1 MDTCIQKIELYGHTL
16 EIPQSKLDT
25 NQVRQAFSTI
35 ASTWSKKI
43 NTGFYDLFSN
53 LDSLYEDG
61 DDLAHEIRS
70 EAIGQSIKLTVAH
83 GIYDIDEERFYDTFM
98 QRYDSWDEDFGVL
111 AEQYEAIVERSAE
124 LDAHRTNRRR
134 GRRQWVGYGTEKAVY
149 DADAKNLMSNIG
161 HGVFNLMAKG
171 VSALGD
177 SFKKNEIFKS
187 PATVKAFADG
197 ASNIINAAYLAT
209 LDAIN
214 ADAPGKLHTYSKDEI
229 RKSQAITENIEKGLI
244 PDDAEI
250 PSAIKAISAY
260 PYNKRLYPILLRKFG
275 GDQGRLDGVVE
286 YFGMGGLLKEKQ
298 ALIQEQLRQCDL
310 STVET
315 FNASRPD
322 IERYAQFICYDRVD
336 EFCEQVIEKIVAR
349 ETQANS
355 PSGVTPVLPS
365 AAKLSDSRLTVETAT
380 QGLKSNADH
389 KFYVAPNLPAKKI
402 LTFESKNALNLAKDE
417 VVFYFD
423 ETVFG
428 SGDKGVLVDLEYVYV
443 RLQFNESHR
452 VALADIVDVT
462 ISGLMNKKLTM
473 TKRDGTKM
481 DVVLTQSNKGATSL
495 SEAILG
501 LVRLNG
507 ATGELG

>member
-1 MDTCIQKIELYGHTL
+1 MDASIQTIELYGHAL
-16 EIPQSKLDT
+16 ETPQSKLDT

-35 ASTWSKKI
+35 AATWSQKI
-43 NTGFYDLFSN
+43 NAGFYDLFSS
-53 LDSLYEDG
+53 LDNLYEGG
-61 DDLAHEIRS
+61 DDLADEIRLQ
-70 EAIGQSIKLTVAH
+70 AIGQSIKLTVAH
-83 GIYDIDEERFYDTFM
+83 GIYDIDEERFYDAFM

-124 LDAHRTNRRR
+124 VDAHRTNRRR
-134 GRRQWVGYGTEKAVY
+134 GRRQWVGYGSEKAVY

-177 SFKKNEIFKS
+177 SFKKDEIFKS

-197 ASNIINAAYLAT
+197 ASNIVNAAYLAT

-214 ADAPGKLHTYSKDEI
+214 ADSPGKLHSYSKDEI

-244 PDDAEI
+244 PDEAVL
-250 PSAIKAISAY
+250 PSAVKAISAY
-260 PYNKRLYPILLRKFG
+260 PYNERIYPILLRKFG

-310 STVET
+310 STVES
-315 FNASRPD
+315 FSASRPD
-322 IERYAQFICYDRVD
+322 IERYAQLINYERFD
-336 EFCEQVIEKIVAR
+336 EHCERVIEKIVAR
-349 ETQANS
+349 ETQAS
-355 PSGVTPVLPS
+355 ALSVVTPVLPGS
-365 AAKLSDSRLTVETAT
+365 AKRGGCGLTVAAAA
-380 QGLKSNADH
+380 QGFRSNADH
-389 KFYVAPNLPAKKI
+389 KFYVAPDLPTKKV
-402 LTFESKNALNLAKDE
+402 LTFESKNALNIAKDE
-417 VVFYFD
+417 VVFFFD

-443 RLQFNESHR
+443 RLQFKESHR
-452 VALADIVDVT
+452 VALADIADVT

-473 TKRDGTKM
+473 AKRDGTNV

-501 LVRLNG
+501 LMRLSKAAVN
-507 ATGELG
+507 

>member
-1 MDTCIQKIELYGHTL
+1 MDASIQKIELYGHAL
-16 EIPQSKLDT
+16 ETPQSKLDT
-25 NQVRQAFSTI
+25 NLVRQAFSTI
-35 ASTWSKKI
+35 ASTWSRKI
-43 NTGFYDLFSN
+43 NAGFYDLFSN
-53 LDSLYEDG
+53 LDSLYEGG
-61 DDLAHEIRS
+61 DDLADKIRTQ
-70 EAIGQSIKLTVAH
+70 AIGQGIKLTVAH
-83 GIYDIDEERFYDTFM
+83 GIYDIDEERFYDAFM

-124 LDAHRTNRRR
+124 VDAHRTNRRR
-134 GRRQWVGYGTEKAVY
+134 GRRQWVGYGSEKAVY

-177 SFKKNEIFKS
+177 SFKKDEIFKR

-197 ASNIINAAYLAT
+197 ASNIVNAAYLAT

-214 ADAPGKLHTYSKDEI
+214 PDSPGKLHSYSKDEI

-244 PDDAEI
+244 PDDAVL
-250 PSAIKAISAY
+250 PSAIKAISIY
-260 PYNKRLYPILLRKFG
+260 PYNERIYPILLRKFG

-310 STVET
+310 STVES

-322 IERYAQFICYDRVD
+322 IERYAQFICYERFD
-336 EFCEQVIEKIVAR
+336 EHCERVIEKIVAR
-349 ETQANS
+349 ETQAS
-355 PSGVTPVLPS
+355 ALSAVTPTLPG
-365 AAKLSDSRLTVETAT
+365 AAKHSGSGLTMATAA
-380 QGLKSNADH
+380 QGFRSNADH
-389 KFYVAPNLPAKKI
+389 KFYVAPDLPAKKI
-402 LTFESKNALNLAKDE
+402 LAFESKNALNIAKDE
-417 VVFYFD
+417 VVFFFD

-443 RLQFNESHR
+443 RLQFKESHR
-452 VALADIVDVT
+452 VALADITDVT

-473 TKRDGTKM
+473 AKRDGTNV

-495 SEAILG
+495 SEAILA
-501 LVRLNG
+501 LVRLSKAAVN
-507 ATGELG
+507 

>member
-1 MDTCIQKIELYGHTL
+1 MDASIQPIELYGHTL
-16 EIPQSKLDT
+16 ETPQSKLDT

-35 ASTWSKKI
+35 AATWSQKI
-43 NTGFYDLFSN
+43 NAGFYDLFSN
-53 LDSLYEDG
+53 LDSLYEGG
-61 DDLAHEIRS
+61 DDLADKIRLQ
-70 EAIGQSIKLTVAH
+70 AIGQSIKLTVAH
-83 GIYDIDEERFYDTFM
+83 GIYDIDEERFYDAFM

-124 LDAHRTNRRR
+124 VDAHRTNRRR
-134 GRRQWVGYGTEKAVY
+134 GRRQWVGYGSEKAVY

-177 SFKKNEIFKS
+177 SFKKDEIFKR

-197 ASNIINAAYLAT
+197 ASNIVNAAYLAT

-214 ADAPGKLHTYSKDEI
+214 ADSPGKLHSYSKDEI

-244 PDDAEI
+244 PDEAVL
-250 PSAIKAISAY
+250 PSAVKAISAY
-260 PYNKRLYPILLRKFG
+260 PYNERIYPILLRKFG

-298 ALIQEQLRQCDL
+298 ALIQEQLRKCDL
-310 STVET
+310 STVES
-315 FNASRPD
+315 FSASRPD
-322 IERYAQFICYDRVD
+322 IERYAQFINYERFD
-336 EFCEQVIEKIVAR
+336 EHCERVIEKIVAR
-349 ETQANS
+349 ETQAS
-355 PSGVTPVLPS
+355 ALSVVTPVLPGS
-365 AAKLSDSRLTVETAT
+365 AKRGGCGLTVATAA
-380 QGLKSNADH
+380 QGFRSNADH
-389 KFYVAPNLPAKKI
+389 KFYVAPDLPTKKV
-402 LTFESKNALNLAKDE
+402 LTFESKNALNIAKDE
-417 VVFYFD
+417 VVFFFD

-443 RLQFNESHR
+443 RLQFKESHR
-452 VALADIVDVT
+452 VALADIADVT

-473 TKRDGTKM
+473 AKRDGTNV

-501 LVRLNG
+501 LVRLSKAAVN
-507 ATGELG
+507 

>member
-1 MDTCIQKIELYGHTL
+1 MDASIQKIELYGHAL
-16 EIPQSKLDT
+16 ETPQSKLDT

-35 ASTWSKKI
+35 ASTWSRKI
-43 NTGFYDLFSN
+43 NAGFYELFSN

-70 EAIGQSIKLTVAH
+70 QAIGQSIKLTVAH
-83 GIYDIDEERFYDTFM
+83 GIYDIDEERFYDAFM

-111 AEQYEAIVERSAE
+111 AEQYEAIVGRSAE

-171 VSALGD
+171 VSAIGD
-177 SFKKNEIFKS
+177 SFKKDEIFKS

-197 ASNIINAAYLAT
+197 ASNIVNAAYLAT

-214 ADAPGKLHTYSKDEI
+214 ADSPGKLHGYSKDEI
-229 RKSQAITENIEKGLI
+229 RTSQAITENIEKGLI
-244 PDDAEI
+244 PDDAVL
-250 PSAIKAISAY
+250 PSAIKAIIAY
-260 PYNKRLYPILLRKFG
+260 PYNERIYPILLRKFG
-275 GDQGRLDGVVE
+275 GDQGQLDGIVE

-298 ALIQEQLRQCDL
+298 ALIQEQLRQCDV
-310 STVET
+310 STVES

-322 IERYAQFICYDRVD
+322 IERYAQFICYDRFD
-336 EFCEQVIEKIVAR
+336 EYCERVIEKIVAR
-349 ETQANS
+349 ETRASS
-355 PSGVTPVLPS
+355 PSGVTPALPGT
-365 AAKLSDSRLTVETAT
+365 AKYSDSGLTVATAT
-380 QGLKSNADH
+380 QGLRSNADH

-402 LTFESKNALNLAKDE
+402 LTFESKNALNLAKDK

-443 RLQFNESHR
+443 HLQFKESHR
-452 VALADIVDVT
+452 VALADIADVT

-473 TKRDGTKM
+473 AKRDGTRVE
-481 DVVLTQSNKGATSL
+481 VVLTQSNKGAASL

-507 ATGELG
+507 ATGS